1 MAKKKHFITQ
11 KMINTIIQ
19 KYGGGH
25 KWSLREDISEH
36 SIVTY
41 TDIKGRM
48 LTINLMWEGKQGQ
61 FPYIEVHIT
70 TTDGIIYRRDRYDFK
85 DTEYKVIEFVYTE
98 ENGHFYDDFR
108 KVGVTMAKETKESK
122 IKKLEEKVAM
132 LEKCLEQ
139 SSKNITEMQ
148 QRGEDSYLNSP
159 TYHQMQQQISFYKAI
174 ADLNQMHIDSQRKW
188 GYRQDD
194 KVQQVYEDNKRF
206 MEQAGEEYH
215 IGCMVREETEYE
227 KLREEIREL
236 KGALDGKNLNLVA
249 RDKMIAD
256 MMEQIAELQAEND
269 TLRQI
274 ADDMSLDKSEA
285 IRTVVQATHADTV
298 DKAVQTL
305 TDALE
310 EAQTTITV
318 LRKKAEKAIV
328 AQNKAEMTRL
338 ELRRLKNSKF
348 DGLSESDEMSYDA
361 LVHSYNTAMN
371 LLESS
376 NATHDRL
383 VEEIKTLREQLTR
396 PDEENTTTAPSVT
409 EKALQEQIESLQT
422 QLRKAEGQCKVYE
435 ANVRKLSERRE
446 EIAKLLGEAN
456 QKISELE
463 SQRDAIFSRNSD
475 PDIVT
480 MYHQLED
487 RIANALIS
495 LKKSK
500 DEVKKWKS
508 MYQELKEQIPTTPTT
523 PPTEDKE
530 PQSVGRPKTDDEK
543 IQKVLQMRENGLPM
557 RKIAKELGISLG
569 TVSNIVKQNT
579 K

>member
-1 MAKKKHFITQ
+1 
-11 KMINTIIQ
+11 MINTIIQ

-41 TDIKGRM
+41 TDIKGCM
-48 LTINLMWEGKQGQ
+48 LTINLMWEGEQGQ

-70 TTDGIIYRRDRYDFK
+70 TTNGIIYRRDRYDFK

-159 TYHQMQQQISFYKAI
+159 TYYQMQQQISFYKAI

-188 GYRQDD
+188 GYRQAD
-194 KVQQVYEDNKRF
+194 KVQQVYEDNKRL

-285 IRTVVQATHADTV
+285 IRTVVQATHTDTV

-348 DGLSESDEMSYDA
+348 DGLSEADEMSYDA

-383 VEEIKTLREQLTR
+383 VEEIKTLRGQLTR
-396 PDEENTTTAPSVT
+396 PDEENTTTAPSVS
-409 EKALQEQIESLQT
+409 EKVLQEQIENLQS
-422 QLRKAEGQCKVYE
+422 QLRQAEGQVKVYE
-435 ANVRKLSERRE
+435 NNMRNILLSKDSL
-446 EIAKLLGEAN
+446 AKGFSEAR
-456 QKISELE
+456 QRISELE
-463 SQRDAIFSRNSD
+463 SQREAIFTRNSN
-475 PDIVT
+475 PDMVT
-480 MYHQLED
+480 MYHALED
-487 RIANALIS
+487 RYNTLLEKLRIANKKVKELQNE
-495 LKKSK
+495 KKSVPV
-500 DEVKKWKS
+500 EVKS
-508 MYQELKEQIPTTPTT
+508 TTTGT
-523 PPTEDKE
+523 GK
-530 PQSVGRPKTDDEK
+530 VGRPKTTDETR
-543 IQKVLQMRENGLPM
+543 QKVIQMKSEGASY
-557 RKIAKELGISLG
+557 RKIAETLNISLG
-569 TVSNIVKQNT
+569 TVTNIINKY
-579 K
+579 KI